1 MWEALLTKLGIDTLK
16 AGIKAAGKKISKDEY
31 STLISEAIRELLKL
45 HPNISA
51 AEAGILAAD
60 TLELPS
66 SSEMLTA
73 KRMLFSVKRKST
85 KKKKTGAGTRR
96 VTRGGARKKAKKKA
110 VSKTVKKKSK
120 KASRKVSRKRSTRRR

>member
-1 MWEALLTKLGIDTLK
+1 MWESLLTKIGIDSLK

-51 AEAGILAAD
+51 AEARILAAD
-60 TLELPS
+60 ALGIPS

-73 KRMLFSVKRKST
+73 KQMLSTVKRKSKR
-85 KKKKTGAGTRR
+85 KKKAGAGTRR
-96 VTRGGARKKAKKKA
+96 ITRGGARKKAKKKA
-110 VSKTVKKKSK
+110 ASKAVKKKSK
-120 KASRKVSRKRSTRRR
+120 KTSKKTSRKRSAKRR